1 MEKLVYLLRRPGDHS
16 PEDFHNEL
24 LQGTATHLLENGARG
39 LSINVADI
47 AALPEGIHMS
57 DPHARLGAC
66 VSIWLDSL
74 DARGPMEAQLA
85 ALSANPAGYLVTES
99 LARDYARRDWPDG
112 ARSPG
117 VTLVAAFPKARDI
130 DAATFFSEWQ
140 ERHTP
145 LSLSMHPLTR
155 YVRNSVARVLT
166 PDAPPYWGLVEERVA
181 NLQDLTDPERFF
193 GSLENQ
199 ERASE
204 HLQRFTDLDAMHT
217 ALMSEYI
224 FRSLPG

>member
-1 MEKLVYLLRRPGDHS
+1 MEKLVYLLRRPGSRS
-16 PEDFHNEL
+16 PEDFRDEL
-24 LQGTATHLLENGARG
+24 LQRTATRLLEDGARA
-39 LSINVADI
+39 LSVNVADI
-47 AALPEGIHMS
+47 DALPEGIHMS

-74 DARGPMEAQLA
+74 DARAPVEAHLA
-85 ALSANPAGYLVTES
+85 EASADPAGYLVTES
-99 LARDYARRDWPDG
+99 LPRDYSRRDWPDG

-130 DAATFFSEWQ
+130 DAATFFFEWQ

-155 YVRNSVARVLT
+155 YVRNSVARLLT
-166 PDAPPYWGLVEERVA
+166 PDAPPYWALVEERVA
-181 NLQDLTDPERFF
+181 ELRDLADPERFY
-193 GSLENQ
+193 GSAEDQ
-199 ERASE
+199 QRAFE
-204 HLQRFTDLDAMHT
+204 HVERFTDLDEMHT

-224 FRSLPG
+224 LCSLPG